1 MKMPPNTLLTLF
13 LAAAVPLRPIIAV
26 YHHIRRSYHPLKQ
39 QGRWAPHE
47 DDALKQCVSID
58 SIPKFVLIDFQSGS
72 RPWPTVGK
80 SQLSRRQN
88 GV

>member
-1 MKMPPNTLLTLF
+1 MQMSPNTHLTPF

-39 QGRWAPHE
+39 QGRWVPHE
-47 DDALKQCVSID
+47 DDALKQYVSTE
-58 SIPKFVLIDFQSGS
+58 SIPELCLIEFQGCS
-72 RPWPTVGK
+72 RPWPAMGE

-88 GV
+88 GF